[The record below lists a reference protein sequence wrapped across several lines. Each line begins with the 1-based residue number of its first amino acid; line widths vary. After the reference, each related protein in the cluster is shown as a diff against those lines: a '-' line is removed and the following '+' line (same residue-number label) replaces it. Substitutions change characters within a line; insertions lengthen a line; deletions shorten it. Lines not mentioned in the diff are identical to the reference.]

1 MRPRC
6 PLSVRSCL
14 MRTWPPLSITSAP
27 AGETRHPLSNPRM
40 SLLPVIRARRRRRR
54 PPNTEVA
61 AASQHARIGIRQ
73 RGWCWAGLHM
83 VTFRTS
89 AGKYQL
95 DAHEI
100 SAGFASSE
108 RAHDRARGFR
118 AERIARILAGET
130 PVPLGEGPKTVL
142 HALPIAPTDV
152 GRDFQGSPEPKNP
165 MKLTPLV
172 EPANDWRYNLD
183 GFVAYTLHNE
193 ARLRGYVQ
201 LFRDGGIEAVSGR
214 AVVFDSHGGFYGN
227 GLEKSAI
234 KAFTSDTQLWS
245 ALGVEGPILVG
256 LVVSGVQGGML
267 MKPSGLPMV
276 KGANH
281 CPFLTTSSVIR
292 WATCR

>member
-1 MRPRC
+1 
-6 PLSVRSCL
+6 
-14 MRTWPPLSITSAP
+14 
-27 AGETRHPLSNPRM
+27 
-40 SLLPVIRARRRRRR
+40 
-54 PPNTEVA
+54 
-61 AASQHARIGIRQ
+61 
-73 RGWCWAGLHM
+73 M
-83 VTFRTS
+83 VTFRNLSRFYSRTS

-100 SAGFASSE
+100 RAGFASSE

-152 GRDFQGSPEPKNP
+152 WRDFQGSPEPKSP

-214 AVVFDSHGGFYGN
+214 VVVFDSHGGFYGN

-256 LVVSGVQGGML
+256 LMVSGVQGGML

-281 CPFLTTSSVIR
+281 CPFLTTSSVIPVGDMR
-292 WATCR
+292 VMVAIRVRVGDRPAAVPRSGLNTAVLCRPEDVNVLRVARHHGQCAAGCRRSCRGWQP

>member
-1 MRPRC
+1 
-6 PLSVRSCL
+6 
-14 MRTWPPLSITSAP
+14 
-27 AGETRHPLSNPRM
+27 
-40 SLLPVIRARRRRRR
+40 
-54 PPNTEVA
+54 
-61 AASQHARIGIRQ
+61 
-73 RGWCWAGLHM
+73 M
-83 VTFRTS
+83 VTFRNLSRFYSRTS

-152 GRDFQGSPEPKNP
+152 WRDFQGSPEPKNP

-281 CPFLTTSSVIR
+281 CPFLTTSSVIPVGDMR
-292 WATCR
+292 VMVAIRVRVGDRPAAVPRSGLNTAVLCRPEDVNVLRVARHHGQCAAGCRRSGRGWQP